1 MNLVFSSN
9 FVLWSINVQGYCCAS
24 SWDEKLSRAWEYK
37 RGHGRQE
44 GHFFSHKYSIAVC
57 GKYDY
62 IWLVIVE
69 LDISNKLWNFNLK
82 WPFVCRYR
90 ICEIRD
96 PFLTYTVNVTVQQL
110 ELELRD
116 NSGKEGK
123 REVWKTVGFAEI
135 GPQRFGDN
143 TQRKNPGKTSGPQV
157 NCDTQLLTISG
168 SNIGSSRTHTVW
180 IIFSW
185 GSLALSYVCI

>member
-1 MNLVFSSN
+1 M
-9 FVLWSINVQGYCCAS
+9 
-24 SWDEKLSRAWEYK
+24 
-37 RGHGRQE
+37 
-44 GHFFSHKYSIAVC
+44 
-57 GKYDY
+57 
-62 IWLVIVE
+62 E
-69 LDISNKLWNFNLK
+69 LNLK

-116 NSGKEGK
+116 DSGKEGK

-157 NCDTQLLTISG
+157 NCDAQLLTISG

-180 IIFSW
+180 IIFRL

>member
-1 MNLVFSSN
+1 
-9 FVLWSINVQGYCCAS
+9 
-24 SWDEKLSRAWEYK
+24 
-37 RGHGRQE
+37 
-44 GHFFSHKYSIAVC
+44 VC

-69 LDISNKLWNFNLK
+69 LDISKSSFWKLNLK

-123 REVWKTVGFAEI
+123 KEVWKTVGFAEI

-180 IIFSW
+180 IIFS
-185 GSLALSYVCI
+185 